1 MTFRMMD
8 PPKSQVCS
16 GTRIPATPLWGR
28 PSQPPSQPTGHKRS
42 QWLKSMWIA
51 VWINIARSTSGPTEF
66 RNLRGHLGMDQYLLI
81 PFLGEWTSIYQLF
94 WCSPGVQGFDP
105 SPFNVLNMSWWNNRS
120 SAGHSPEGAPKPW
133 LHRSPCNGEILWPVE
148 TVSDC

>member
-28 PSQPPSQPTGHKRS
+28 PSQPPVNDRPQKIPVTQIDMDSSMNQYCQVHFRS
-42 QWLKSMWIA
+42 
-51 VWINIARSTSGPTEF
+51 TEF

-81 PFLGEWTSIYQLF
+81 PFLGE
-94 WCSPGVQGFDP
+94 
-105 SPFNVLNMSWWNNRS
+105 
-120 SAGHSPEGAPKPW
+120 
-133 LHRSPCNGEILWPVE
+133 
-148 TVSDC
+148 